1 MPRIRTRK
9 NHLPDVDETLDE
21 VMEELKANNDFYLKG
36 KIKTDRG
43 LHNGLSVRRSQYIGV
58 SKNNS
63 NWQTLISIGK
73 TKRYINTYTSEV
85 EAAISYDFYAVGIH
99 GLKAKTNFSYS
110 ARTLREMISSFKLSG
125 SKFTPSDFVDQI
137 NPSQA

>member
-1 MPRIRTRK
+1 MS
-9 NHLPDVDETLDE
+9 TLNE
-21 VMEELKANNDFYLKG
+21 VMEEIKTREDFYLKG

-43 LHNGLSVRRSQYIGV
+43 LHNGLSSRRSQYIGV

-85 EAAISYDFYAVGIH
+85 EAAVSYDFYAIGIH

-110 ARTLREMISSFKLSG
+110 GKTLREMITSFQQSG
-125 SKFTPSDFVDQI
+125 GKFSPSDFFDQV
-137 NPSQA
+137 NPSSI